1 MVPPRAFQ
9 RSRDN
14 GQKPDMLCSRA
25 TGLPDDFTWRERD
38 REEEFRVTPKVLA
51 SAADGQRSCWLNGTG
66 CRSRKEEEV
75 LLPLN
80 PI

>member
-1 MVPPRAFQ
+1 MVRNQICSAAERQDFLTI
-9 RSRDN
+9 SR
-14 GQKPDMLCSRA
+14 G
-25 TGLPDDFTWRERD
+25 ERD

-51 SAADGQRSCWLNGTG
+51 SAADRQRSCWLNGTG

-75 LLPLN
+75 LLPSN